1 MNAGY
6 LPRGLFA
13 VVLGTDATDHR
24 ASISARAAIRIA
36 RSVPA
41 ETFLEVAK
49 LELPSSLRRQW
60 ILTLILFL
68 LTVGGSA
75 YAFHKLPTTYQ
86 ATSSVVFLTTKNAAK
101 QYGNNPYLDFNTN
114 LNSFADV
121 VRYET
126 MDVNTVQSL
135 VGEGYTSTY
144 QVTDAT
150 DTAGPVLNIT
160 VTGHNKASVEHTLTG
175 VTNEISAR
183 ASALQAGIAT
193 DNTIQPQ
200 VITFTANPTSLRS
213 KKEKPLL
220 VIVGLGLVVTIALP
234 VIVDGQRTQRRRN
247 NAGAPPGAA
256 DQQAAKVASGAGEP
270 AASPA
275 GGASRVVAP
284 IQAQQSEDTITF
296 PAIVDPRSSPRNGKD
311 ANARPESADEPAT
324 QVAAEPGKP
333 VDSPAGRKL
342 VRFGRTRT

>member
-1 MNAGY
+1 MQDIRAEAG
-6 LPRGLFA
+6 LRLCWRQVPR
-13 VVLGTDATDHR
+13 TIR
-24 ASISARAAIRIA
+24 ASISPRAAIRIA
-36 RSVPA
+36 RTVHA
-41 ETFLEVAK
+41 EASLEVAK

-60 ILTLILFL
+60 ILTLLLLL
-68 LTVGGSA
+68 LTVGGSV
-75 YAFHKLPTTYQ
+75 YALHKLPTTYQ
-86 ATSSVVFLTTKNAAK
+86 ATSSVVFLTTKDAAK

-126 MDVNTVQSL
+126 MDVTTVQSL

-160 VTGHNKASVEHTLTG
+160 ITGHNKASVEHTLTG

-193 DNTIQPQ
+193 GNMIQAQ
-200 VITFTANPTSLRS
+200 VITFTPNPTSLRS

-234 VIVDGQRTQRRRN
+234 VIVDGQVTSRKRKNSSGR
-247 NAGAPPGAA
+247 PP
-256 DQQAAKVASGAGEP
+256 DHP
-270 AASPA
+270 AAGVEPRA
-275 GGASRVVAP
+275 REPVGTASRRAERVVEP
-284 IQAQQSEDTITF
+284 LPAQQSEDTISF
-296 PAIVDPRSSPRNGKD
+296 PAIVDAQASPQNGKD
-311 ANARPESADEPAT
+311 ANAHPAVADHPAAGVVSED
-324 QVAAEPGKP
+324 QQLANV
-333 VDSPAGRKL
+333 PAGRKL
-342 VRFGRTRT
+342 ARFGRPRT